1 MKAGFSKA
9 DITPPLGT
17 MMMGVGGRDTESGCT
32 DIHDPIFARAAWFS
46 HDDESAL
53 IVSFDLCFLG
63 RDDSDRLK
71 GVIGRELD
79 LSPRQILLT
88 ATHSHVSPAVGQWHS
103 AGFRRPDSLYL
114 RALESATLDAARNA
128 RATAREATLWTGS
141 GRSRLPMCRRLW
153 KHGVMENAP
162 NPQGFVD
169 DSLSVCLVKDEG
181 GKPLALLF
189 AVAAHP
195 SIVRGFEISAEFP
208 GVACDRLDNYLG
220 SEASLFL
227 QGAGGDSKPSTIA
240 AKNATWNWDANWPE
254 MAETGN
260 VLAHEVINL
269 IETGLTRVEPKIET
283 ALIETFWPLQAAPA
297 RDELE
302 EIANAPNDDPTRI
315 AWAQRQIECLDKYGN
330 LPNAASVLFQG
341 VQLGK
346 GLRLIA
352 IEGEPVSHYGRMM
365 QEAFAGGTTFSLG
378 YANGEAM
385 YLVTS
390 PMLDEGGMEPQSYWE
405 YGMPA
410 PLAFGMESVVEDAL
424 TRLLELGIG

>member
-17 MMMGVGGRDTESGCT
+17 KMMGVGGRDTESGCT
-32 DIHDPIFARAAWFS
+32 DIHDPIFARAAWFC
-46 HDDESAL
+46 HEDESAL
-53 IVSFDLCFLG
+53 IISFDLCFLG
-63 RDDSDRLK
+63 RDDSDRMK
-71 GVIGRELD
+71 SIIGRELD
-79 LSPRQILLT
+79 LLPRQILLT

-103 AGFRRPDSLYL
+103 AGFRRPDLLYL
-114 RALESATLDAARNA
+114 RALENATLDAARNA
-128 RATAREATLWTGS
+128 RETARDATLWVGS
-141 GRSRLPMCRRLW
+141 GNSRLPMCRRLW
-153 KHGVMENAP
+153 ANGVMENAP

-169 DSLSVCLVKDEG
+169 DSLNVCLVKDEG
-181 GKPLALLF
+181 DKPLALLF

-208 GVACDRLDNYLG
+208 GVACDRLDDYLD

-240 AKNATWNWDANWPE
+240 ASNGQWKWDASWSE
-254 MAETGN
+254 TQETGN
-260 VLAHEVINL
+260 VLADEVIEL
-269 IETGLTRVEPKIET
+269 IEAGLTRVEPKIET
-283 ALIETFWPLQAAPA
+283 ALIETFWPLQTAPPRA
-297 RDELE
+297 EFE
-302 EIANAPNDDPTRI
+302 KIATAPNDDPTRV
-315 AWAQRQIECLDKYGN
+315 AWAQRQIECLDKYGK
-330 LPNAASVLFQG
+330 LPGAAPVLFQG

-365 QEAFAGGTTFSLG
+365 REAFPGGTTFPLG

-390 PMLDEGGMEPQSYWE
+390 PMLDEGGMESQSYWE
-405 YGMPA
+405 FGMPA
-410 PLAFGMESVVEDAL
+410 PLAPGMESVVEDAL
-424 TRLLELGIG
+424 TRLSELGIG